1 MTCTSNTLVLL
12 REGLGGFSITHS
24 GILRDGAFARPLTPQ
39 RCAFKA
45 ISIGSAKA
53 RTRDFL
59 LVLELYHLFCHIV
72 GGVIS
77 PAIANMALD
86 GLSQQLTERFPCS
99 KRGKSPQVHLAR
111 YADDFIVT
119 GASKELLEQEVKPF
133 IEAFMKERGLTLSPE
148 KTVITHMQDGF
159 DFLGQQVRKYQSGS
173 V

>member
-59 LVLELYHLFCHIV
+59 LVLELYHFFCHIV
-72 GGVIS
+72 GGVMT
-77 PAIANMALD
+77 P
-86 GLSQQLTERFPCS
+86 P
-99 KRGKSPQVHLAR
+99 
-111 YADDFIVT
+111 
-119 GASKELLEQEVKPF
+119 
-133 IEAFMKERGLTLSPE
+133 
-148 KTVITHMQDGF
+148 
-159 DFLGQQVRKYQSGS
+159 
-173 V
+173 